1 MNSVTNSPHNARSAL
16 PCQPCLHRHDITKTM
31 TSQFIPPSS
40 SSKLLVLISGN
51 GSNLQALID
60 ACNTPALAT
69 TSIIR
74 VISNRKD
81 AFGLQRAQK
90 ASIPTTYHNL
100 VKYKKAHPDT
110 DAGVQAAREE
120 YDRDLAKII
129 IDEGPDLVVCAGFM
143 HVLSSTFCAMLSD
156 AKIDIINLHPAL
168 PGKYNGAKA
177 IDRAHA
183 DYQKG
188 EISGTGVMIHYV
200 IAEVDMGDPIVVK
213 EVDMKVEESLG
224 ELEARIHEVE
234 HGLIVEGTRVALES
248 VNERKKRASADGTN

>member
-1 MNSVTNSPHNARSAL
+1 MNSVPKCHHHEFSPDSLVLNVKQ
-16 PCQPCLHRHDITKTM
+16 QPM
-31 TSQFIPPSS
+31 TGMSS
-40 SSKLLVLISGN
+40 HSSPASRSKLLVLISGT

-60 ACNTPALAT
+60 ASNTPALPH

-100 VKYKKAHPDT
+100 VKYKKKHPDT
-110 DAGVQAAREE
+110 EQGVLAARGE
-120 YDRDLAKII
+120 YDRDLAELII
-129 IDEGPDLVVCAGFM
+129 QEAPDLVVCAGFM
-143 HVLSSTFCAMLSD
+143 HVLSSTFCNMLSS
-156 AKIDIINLHPAL
+156 AGIDIINLHPAL

-177 IDRAHA
+177 IDRAHS

-188 EISGTGVMIHYV
+188 DISGTGVMIHYV
-200 IAEVDMGDPIVVK
+200 IAEVDMGEPIVVK
-213 EVDMKVEESLG
+213 EVEMRVEEPLQ

-234 HGLIVEGTRVALES
+234 HGLIVEGTRTALDK
-248 VNERKKRASADGTN
+248 VKERGKDASGDGTG